1 MLSLP
6 DFRYKQIA
14 IHQAGGNGEK
24 LRFRADN
31 IVIEDK
37 DGKVIF
43 QNTCHRLLALFIIGE
58 MSLTSIAIK
67 KAVDFAFPIILM
79 NRNMKVIARINC
91 GAEGNT
97 LLRKK
102 QYSAQERNFEIAK
115 KLVCIKI
122 QNQRQLLKD
131 LRYRSMGDNDAIK
144 RLSVISPESAQDLK
158 ELMGMEGNAS
168 KIFFSNYFRPL
179 DWTRRS
185 PRCRQDIYNLL
196 LDMGYTYLFNFIEAM
211 LSLYGFDLYCGV
223 YHTFFYQRKS
233 LVCDIIEPFRC
244 IIDRRLRKAYNL
256 KQIDP
261 DDFFVQDGQF
271 QLAWKAQTKYVRLF
285 FKDILAEKEK
295 IFLFCLSYYRWFMR
309 DRAMDFF
316 PDYKIGE

>member
-43 QNTCHRLLALFIIGE
+43 QNTCHQLLALFIIGE

-158 ELMGMEGNAS
+158 ELKMYMN
-168 KIFFSNYFRPL
+168 IL
-179 DWTRRS
+179 WHI
-185 PRCRQDIYNLL
+185 Q
-196 LDMGYTYLFNFIEAM
+196 
-211 LSLYGFDLYCGV
+211 SL
-223 YHTFFYQRKS
+223 
-233 LVCDIIEPFRC
+233 
-244 IIDRRLRKAYNL
+244 N
-256 KQIDP
+256 
-261 DDFFVQDGQF
+261 
-271 QLAWKAQTKYVRLF
+271 
-285 FKDILAEKEK
+285 
-295 IFLFCLSYYRWFMR
+295 
-309 DRAMDFF
+309 
-316 PDYKIGE
+316 